1 MLREGEEVLFVVYI
15 FFWMSW
21 IFWVIITFFMDKT
34 RRRTHLAILLLMA
47 IAGANTYISIKQ
59 QQISLSF
66 LLIIGGAFLIH
77 GKSQKCKHYMLDYI
91 TIMIVII
98 SILFYALIIYI

>member
-1 MLREGEEVLFVVYI
+1 MLREGEEVLFVGYI

-34 RRRTHLAILLLMA
+34 RRRTYLAILLLIA
-47 IAGANTYISIKQ
+47 IAGANTYISLKQ

-66 LLIIGGAFLIH
+66 LFITGGAFLMH
-77 GKSQKCKHYMLDYI
+77 GKRQRWKHHLFLSI
-91 TIMIVII
+91 TITVG
-98 SILFYALIIYI
+98 YTALLLWEQI